1 MNRLARLGRGGFLLP
16 ETMIAMSIFS
26 AISLALI
33 MGFVSLER
41 NFAATTDYA
50 TNHTDAVR
58 ISDYLAL
65 DLRRALS
72 VQTATN
78 DTTITMPPYYDAAG
92 TPQTPRLDGEGGVYY
107 GTSGSVVSVRYYLFN
122 STIYRRQDNGTPVPI
137 AENVKDFNFQVTD
150 LGKVVTTR
158 ITFNPIF
165 LSGGASQ
172 PAIDGTAVYNTTL
185 LRNTRTD
192 TGGGVY

>member
-1 MNRLARLGRGGFLLP
+1 MNKPARLGQGGFLLP
-16 ETMIAMSIFS
+16 ETMVAMSIFS

-107 GTSGSVVSVRYYLFN
+107 GTSGSVVSVRYYLFDG
-122 STIYRRQDNGTPVPI
+122 TIYRRLDSGTPVPI
-137 AENVKDFNFQVTD
+137 AENVKDFNFSVTD

-165 LSGGASQ
+165 LPGGGSHSTE
-172 PAIDGTAVYNTTL
+172 GTAVYNTTL

>member
-1 MNRLARLGRGGFLLP
+1 
-16 ETMIAMSIFS
+16 MISLTIFS

-41 NFAATTDYA
+41 NFAATTDFA

-72 VQTATN
+72 IATTQN
-78 DTTITMPPYYDAAG
+78 NTTINIPAYYDASGA
-92 TPQTPRLDGEGGVYY
+92 PQTPHLENGLVVY
-107 GTSGSVVSVRYYLFN
+107 GTSGSVVQIHYYLTN
-122 STIYRRQDNGTPVPI
+122 GTIYRQQDSAAPTAI
-137 AENVKDFNFQVTD
+137 AENVKDFIFSVTD
-150 LGKVVTTR
+150 LGKVATTR

-165 LSGGASQ
+165 ISTGPSQ
-172 PAIDGTAVYNTTL
+172 DAIAATAIYNTTL

-192 TGGGVY
+192 VGSGVY

>member
-1 MNRLARLGRGGFLLP
+1 MNKLARLGRGGFLLP
-16 ETMIAMSIFS
+16 ETMVAMSIFS

-78 DTTITMPPYYDAAG
+78 DTTITMPAYYDAAG
-92 TPQTPRLDGEGGVYY
+92 NPQTPLLDGEGGVYY
-107 GTSGSVVSVRYYLFN
+107 GASGSVVSVRYYLFN

-137 AENVKDFNFQVTD
+137 AENVKDFNFKVTD

-172 PAIDGTAVYNTTL
+172 PATDGTAV
-185 LRNTRTD
+185 
-192 TGGGVY
+192 